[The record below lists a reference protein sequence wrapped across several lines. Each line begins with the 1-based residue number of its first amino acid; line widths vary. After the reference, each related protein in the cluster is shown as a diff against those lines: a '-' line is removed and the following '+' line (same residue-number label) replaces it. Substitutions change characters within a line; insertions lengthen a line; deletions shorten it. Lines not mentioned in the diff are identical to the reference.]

1 MDSGQV
7 DNKHVG
13 KGGDERYT
21 YTGSH
26 RRAGRGEREV
36 GRTGDRVHCA
46 AASATYGRVAQPR
59 HRGQGTRENPLP
71 VLGRAAPHALAAAP
85 GTVVTDVQV
94 RVARCVNEG
103 EVDAL
108 TAPAAARKND
118 FSAPRAVAHVTYST
132 ERATAAGPCG
142 AEAPA
147 ERPRAALWAGA
158 RQPWFVRVIDRNRR
172 LYCKV
177 QYR

>member
-1 MDSGQV
+1 M
-7 DNKHVG
+7 
-13 KGGDERYT
+13 
-21 YTGSH
+21 
-26 RRAGRGEREV
+26 
-36 GRTGDRVHCA
+36 GRTGDRVYCA

-71 VLGRAAPHALAAAP
+71 VPGRAAPHALAAAP

-118 FSAPRAVAHVTYST
+118 FSAPRLVAHVMYST
-132 ERATAAGPCG
+132 ARATAAGPCG
-142 AEAPA
+142 AEAPT

-158 RQPWFVRVIDRNRR
+158 RPALQGVGSQSEVTVCPVKGRVGEISPTQPELSMYYAYQF
-172 LYCKV
+172 
-177 QYR
+177 